1 MSLCQPYFVGLLLL
15 LEMTS
20 VVWCGSLAG
29 AAGHNSDVENDL
41 QIEVTKK
48 GAGKQVVIAQGVKE
62 WFMLIDVTPENA
74 VVIRQEK
81 EHDDILSMKVRPMI
95 VR

>member
-20 VVWCGSLAG
+20 VVWGGSFAG

-48 GAGKQVVIAQGVKE
+48 E
-62 WFMLIDVTPENA
+62 PEN
-74 VVIRQEK
+74 RSSLHK
-81 EHDDILSMKVRPMI
+81 G
-95 VR
+95 

>member
-1 MSLCQPYFVGLLLL
+1 LAKSRVYAVEAGRYNYQAWSRDMSLCQPYFVGLLLL

-48 GAGKQVVIAQGVKE
+48 G
-62 WFMLIDVTPENA
+62 PEN
-74 VVIRQEK
+74 RSSLHK
-81 EHDDILSMKVRPMI
+81 G
-95 VR
+95 